1 MAKSQETFNKRE
13 KEKKRL
19 KKRQEKERKR
29 EERKAA
35 PKRTEEEMFSYVDEN
50 GQLTD
55 TPPDPSKKVVIEAE
69 DIEIGIPKKEEQEEE
84 DSTRYGTVEF
94 FNDSKGYGFIKEKGS
109 NEKFFVHINGTLEDI
124 VEGNQVSFEL
134 EKGPKGM
141 NAVQVK
147 KANF

>member
-1 MAKSQETFNKRE
+1 MGKSQETFNKRE

-19 KKRQEKERKR
+19 KKRQEKEKKR

-55 TPPDPSKKVVIEAE
+55 TPPDPSKKIVIEAE
-69 DIEIGIPKKEEQEEE
+69 DIEIGVPKRVEEE
-84 DSTRYGTVEF
+84 IDPLHYGIVEF

-124 VEGNQVSFEL
+124 VEGNKVSFEL

-147 KANF
+147 KADF

>member
-1 MAKSQETFNKRE
+1 MGKSQETYNKKE

-29 EERKAA
+29 LERKAA

-55 TPPDPSKKVVIEAE
+55 TPPDPSKKIEIDASE
-69 DIEIGIPKKEEQEEE
+69 IEIGVPKKEEQEEE
-84 DSTRYGTVEF
+84 DPQRYGIVEF
-94 FNDSKGYGFIKEKGS
+94 FNDSKGYGFIKEKGTS
-109 NEKFFVHINGTLEDI
+109 EKFFVHINGTLEDI
-124 VEGNQVSFEL
+124 VEGNKVSFEL
-134 EKGPKGM
+134 EKGPKGW

-147 KANF
+147 KADF

>member
-1 MAKSQETFNKRE
+1 MAKSQETYNKKE

-35 PKRTEEEMFSYVDEN
+35 PKRTAEEMFSYVDEN

-55 TPPDPSKKVVIEAE
+55 TPPDPSKKIVIEAE
-69 DIEIGIPKKEEQEEE
+69 DIEIGVPKRVEEE
-84 DSTRYGTVEF
+84 VDPLRYGIVDF
-94 FNDSKGYGFIKEKGS
+94 FNDSKGYGFIKEKGTG
-109 NEKFFVHINGTLEDI
+109 EKFFVHINGTLEDI
-124 VEGNQVSFEL
+124 VEGNKVSFEL

-147 KANF
+147 KADF